1 MTKAKQVKYL
11 AYSSRIAW
19 AFKTGLSFFLTAI
32 LVLIVW
38 DEKTSSAFFPLF
50 TIIGIVTDI
59 VLHIRRHKIFSSF
72 DIQDEDVPEEY
83 GLTAEELILYA
94 KNISKI
100 RLCRI
105 PTSMLLFPL
114 LLFSIKDSLLFAFI
128 VSLLINYY
136 PAALADVFWAKR
148 FGIKLPSTY
157 KLIFK
162 SHFPGDIVQGTVI
175 TPFEDTERTKHMY
188 GQISAYGCRNS
199 ILNPLNNFITPISSP
214 PIPSCLSNNY

>member
-1 MTKAKQVKYL
+1 MVKDRQIKLL

-19 AFKTGLSFFLTAI
+19 RFKAGLSFLLTSLLA
-32 LVLIVW
+32 LIIW
-38 DEKTSSAFFPLF
+38 DEKAFSVFFPLF
-50 TIIGIVTDI
+50 TLIGIITDI
-59 VLHIRRHKIFSSF
+59 VLYNRRHKIFSSF

-83 GLTAEELILYA
+83 GLTADELILYA

-114 LLFSIKDSLLFAFI
+114 LLFSIKDSLLFSFI
-128 VSLLINYY
+128 VSFLMNYY

-162 SHFPGDIVQGTVI
+162 SHFPGGIVQGTS
-175 TPFEDTERTKHMY
+175 TAPFLDTERDKY
-188 GQISAYGCRNS
+188 ISGQISTYGYRNS
-199 ILNPLNNFITPISSP
+199 TLNPLNNLLTPISS
-214 PIPSCLSNNY
+214 SFLNHS

>member
-1 MTKAKQVKYL
+1 MIKDRQIKLL

-19 AFKTGLSFFLTAI
+19 GFKAGLSFLLTAI
-32 LVLIVW
+32 LALIAW
-38 DEKTSSAFFPLF
+38 DEKAFSVFFPLF
-50 TIIGIVTDI
+50 TIIGIITDI
-59 VLHIRRHKIFSSF
+59 VLYTRRHKIFSCF

-83 GLTAEELILYA
+83 GLTAEELILYVR
-94 KNISKI
+94 NIAKI

-128 VSLLINYY
+128 VSLLMNYY
-136 PAALADVFWAKR
+136 PAALADVFWAKK

-162 SHFPGDIVQGTVI
+162 SHFPGGIVQGTSI
-175 TPFEDTERTKHMY
+175 PPFLDTERDNY
-188 GQISAYGCRNS
+188 IAGQISTYGYRNS
-199 ILNPLNNFITPISSP
+199 ILNPLNNFLTPISPP
-214 PIPSCLSNNY
+214 PISSSFSNHS